1 VDTISAAK
9 FHLTQIRN
17 PQWTSRN
24 LQSAICNR
32 QLFGEHTRMLPMY
45 ALVLILHSVIRWV
58 VLLTGVVAVIRAI
71 TGWRTGRPWTLA
83 DDRSGS
89 RFMMALDLQVL
100 LGLIL
105 YFALSPITVAALR
118 DFGGAMSDSAIRFWA
133 VEHIFG
139 MLSAMVL
146 AHVGRARIR
155 RVGND
160 ARRHKVAA
168 IFFTLAL
175 VAILASIP
183 WPGMANSRPLLRW

>member
-1 VDTISAAK
+1 M
-9 FHLTQIRN
+9 L
-17 PQWTSRN
+17 
-24 LQSAICNR
+24 
-32 QLFGEHTRMLPMY
+32 RMY
-45 ALVLILHSVIRWV
+45 GLVLLLHSLIRWV

-71 TGWRTGRPWTLA
+71 TGWSTGRPWTLA

-89 RFMMALDLQVL
+89 RFAMTLDLQVL

-105 YFALSPITVAALR
+105 YFALSPITKAALQ
-118 DFGGAMSDSAIRFWA
+118 DFGGAMSNSALRYWA
-133 VEHIFG
+133 VEHGFG
-139 MLSAMVL
+139 MLSALVL

-175 VAILASIP
+175 VAILASVP
-183 WPGMANSRPLLRW
+183 WPGTANGRPMLRW